1 MLEIVCLEPS
11 RKSKRAL
18 KQTVGTLTSLGGYM
32 LGSILI
38 GMYIDEKFFNS
49 NGISVVVAAIIG
61 IIMVVASIIRLVI
74 LSRDT

>member
-1 MLEIVCLEPS
+1 MQETVCLEPNKK
-11 RKSKRAL
+11 RKRAL

-32 LGSILI
+32 LGTILI
-38 GMYIDEKFFNS
+38 GMYVDEKFFNS

-61 IIMVVASIIRLVI
+61 IIMVVGSIVRLVM